1 MCVDKPD
8 GIEEAGHDQRRS
20 VVVGPSGFVGGLK
33 LGECAVLSFR
43 CRQSFVRSR
52 YNGCEHRQGVYV
64 MWFVRVRF
72 GGSGGVCMDNGDHHI
87 AHSAQAAP
95 TRRDKVTMTWR
106 SINPGLPAQPLR
118 VSTLDMTI
126 NRLYSR

>member
-72 GGSGGVCMDNGDHHI
+72 GGSGGYAWTMGTITSRI
-87 AHSAQAAP
+87 AHKRP
-95 TRRDKVTMTWR
+95 RRVVTK
-106 SINPGLPAQPLR
+106 
-118 VSTLDMTI
+118 
-126 NRLYSR
+126 